1 MSENNGPSGEER
13 DRAPGAERETTA
25 LSGYIIP
32 ITVFLVVTVFVSLIL
47 IMGFMDL
54 RRLDRTLVEFMENR
68 GLDIVATIENVAQ
81 EDLDF
86 LVRTHGGDLVFATVG
101 LSETEYNIQQRFVNS
116 LVRVAQKIEN
126 RQKEGVLS
134 AKDLEE
140 IAAREKVTLIA
151 VLNWWGRVTLH
162 SGGTAP
168 DEPLYVP
175 LSRRGDQE
183 RAMREFFSSLGL
195 PAAMSFV
202 GAQRSDGQD
211 TYIIALDAGKTK
223 YWATKIAV
231 EKVVGGIGWEHELA
245 WLNVTDRE
253 GNILGEA
260 GELPGEGLAAGD
272 LPPLAIPEGKTVA
285 SRKHR
290 AGGNHFLEVAAP
302 LNLDGTVVGYARLGL
317 KWDRA
322 RAILAENRNR
332 MTLTTVILA
341 LIGTLAT
348 AGLYRNQANQLH
360 RVEEMKKRLRRAEH
374 LSALGQLAA
383 GVAHEIRNPLNA
395 ISIATQRLQ
404 REFSPRDE
412 GDRNDFSRI
421 SGVIRDEIR
430 RLNGIIE
437 EFVTFF
443 RIRRMEL
450 RPHSL
455 EEVIRKMLAVMEAE
469 FQAGEITLR
478 TSLEGDTRVPMDPD
492 KLTQALYN
500 IVKNAA
506 ESITGPGVISLGVEP
521 RADSRVAVLITD
533 TGSGLAPEELEQI
546 FNPEY
551 TTKEKGLGLGL
562 TLAHDIIDGHGG
574 EIHAT
579 SSKGAGTTFEI
590 ILPLQVPQTEESGD
604 ASP

>member
-1 MSENNGPSGEER
+1 MSENDAPPGEEL
-13 DRAPGAERETTA
+13 DRTPGPGRETKV
-25 LSGYIIP
+25 LSSYIIP

-54 RRLDRTLVEFMENR
+54 RRLESTLVEFMENR

-86 LVRTHGGDLVFATVG
+86 LRRTQGRDLVFSTVG

-116 LVRVAQKIEN
+116 LVRVAQKIED
-126 RQKEGVLS
+126 RQREGVLS
-134 AKDLEE
+134 EKDLQE
-140 IAAREKVTLIA
+140 IAAREKVSLIA

-175 LSRRGDQE
+175 LPRRGDQE
-183 RAMREFFSSLGL
+183 RAMREFFTSLGL
-195 PAAMSFV
+195 PATMSFV
-202 GAQRSDGQD
+202 AAQRSDGQD
-211 TYIIALDAGKTK
+211 MYIIALDEGKTK
-223 YWATKIAV
+223 YWATRIAV

-245 WLNVTDRE
+245 WLDVTDRE

-260 GELPGEGLAAGD
+260 GDLPEAGLASAD
-272 LPPLAIPEGKTVA
+272 LPPLAIPEGRDVA
-285 SRKHR
+285 SRKLR
-290 AGGNHFLEVAAP
+290 AGGSHFLEVAAP
-302 LNLDGTVVGYARLGL
+302 LNLDGAVVGYARLGL

-322 RAILAENRNR
+322 RSILAENRNR
-332 MTLTTVILA
+332 MTLTTVLIA

-348 AGLYRNQANQLH
+348 VGLYRNQANQLH
-360 RVEEMKKRLRRAEH
+360 RIEEMKTRLRRAEH

-412 GDRNDFSRI
+412 ADRDDFSRI

-469 FQAGEITLR
+469 LQAGSITVR
-478 TSLEGDTRVPMDPD
+478 TSLGGDTKVSMDPD

-506 ESITGPGVISLGVEP
+506 ESITGAGEISVGVEA
-521 RADSRVAVLITD
+521 RADSRVAVVITD

-590 ILPLQVPQTEESGD
+590 IFPLRGPQTEEPGG
-604 ASP
+604 AAQ

>member
-1 MSENNGPSGEER
+1 MSENDAPPEEER
-13 DRAPGAERETTA
+13 DRTPGPDEDTKAF
-25 LSGYIIP
+25 SSYIIP
-32 ITVFLVVTVFVSLIL
+32 LTVFLVVAVFVSLIL

-54 RRLDRTLVEFMENR
+54 RRLDGTLVEFMENR

-86 LVRTHGGDLVFATVG
+86 LVRTQGGDLGYSIVE
-101 LSETEYNIQQRFVNS
+101 LSETEYHIRQRFVNS
-116 LVRVAQKIEN
+116 LIRVAQKIEG
-126 RQKEGVLS
+126 RQRDGTLS
-134 AKDLEE
+134 QKDLDE

-151 VLNWWGRVTLH
+151 VLNWWGRVTLL

-175 LSRRGDQE
+175 LSRRGEQE
-183 RAMREFFSSLGL
+183 KLMREFFESLGL
-195 PAAMSFV
+195 PSAMSFV
-202 GAQRSDGQD
+202 AALRSDGQD
-211 TYIIALDAGKTK
+211 LYIIALDEGKTK
-223 YWATKIAV
+223 YWATRIAV

-245 WLNVTDRE
+245 WLDVTDRE

-260 GELPGEGLAAGD
+260 GD
-272 LPPLAIPEGKTVA
+272 LPEAGITAANLPLLNVPEGKDVA
-285 SRKHR
+285 SRKLQ
-290 AGGNHFLEVAAP
+290 AGGSHFLEVAAP
-302 LNLDGTVVGYARLGL
+302 LHLDGDVVGYARLGL
-317 KWDRA
+317 KWNRA
-322 RAILAENRNR
+322 RSILAENRNR
-332 MTLTTVILA
+332 MTFTTVILA

-348 AGLYRNQANQLH
+348 VGLYRNQANQLH

-412 GDRNDFSRI
+412 DDRDDFSRI

-450 RPHSL
+450 HPRSL
-455 EEVIRKMLAVMEAE
+455 EEVLRKMLAVMEAE
-469 FQAGEITLR
+469 LQDGGIILR
-478 TSLEGDTRVPMDPD
+478 SSLEGETLVSMDAD

-506 ESITGPGVISLGVEP
+506 ESISGTGTICVDVEP
-521 RADSRVAVLITD
+521 RPDSRVAVVIAD
-533 TGSGLAPEELEQI
+533 TGSGLAPDELEQI

-574 EIHAT
+574 EIHAA
-579 SSKGAGTTFEI
+579 SNKGRGTTFEI
-590 ILPLQVPQTEESGD
+590 ILPLCEPRSGD
-604 ASP
+604 T